1 MSWLDVVLLG
11 VVALLVALGAK
22 RRLSGLV
29 VGVGALLLF
38 RLLLGVFGSSVWVGL
53 AFALLAGLLLGLLG
67 RSLSA
72 ARRASPRLASVL
84 GGVGGGLLGLL
95 LVLAVVTSL
104 PIERN
109 INDQIVYPPQRL
121 PLSLRGAVTAS
132 AAVDLGRDILLYP
145 LLVEAGMRER
155 SGILEGLHGFFVVG
169 EPWNRRG

>member
-1 MSWLDVVLLG
+1 MTWLDVVFFGLI
-11 VVALLVALGAK
+11 ALLAALGAK

-38 RLLLGVFGSSVWVGL
+38 RLLLGVFSSSPWVGV

-67 RSLSA
+67 RSLSV
-72 ARRASPRLASVL
+72 ARRTAPRLSSML

-95 LVLAVVTSL
+95 LVLAVATSL

-109 INDQIVYPPQRL
+109 VNDQIVYPPQRL
-121 PLSLRGAVTAS
+121 PLSLRSAVTAS
-132 AAVDLGRDILLYP
+132 AVVDLGRDILLYP

-155 SGILEGLHGFFVVG
+155 SGILAGLHGFFVVG
-169 EPWNRRG
+169 EPWNRRS